1 MALLPIREEGCPH
14 CRGRVSKGVSEV
26 CCGGVCGGA
35 AVMTPSYIAP
45 DPFLL
50 LLTSVSCV
58 SALCVSEA
66 LAVLTSFSQ

>member
-1 MALLPIREEGCPH
+1 MALLPSREEGCPH

-26 CCGGVCGGA
+26 CCGGGGGGA
-35 AVMTPSYIAP
+35 AVMTPSYIAR

-58 SALCVSEA
+58 SALCVSGA
-66 LAVLTSFSQ
+66 LAVLTSFPQ